1 MKIDRIIQD
10 GLKYAEDELAVSVSV
25 ALILLFLLIKKPR
38 VLLALVLIAIGAAGV
53 LEIFDML
60 ASIGLNRV
68 K

>member
-10 GLKYAEDELAVSVSV
+10 CLKYAENDMVVSVSAAV
-25 ALILLFLLIKKPR
+25 ILLFLLIKKPK

-53 LEIFDML
+53 LEVFDLL
-60 ASIGLNRV
+60 ASTGLNRV